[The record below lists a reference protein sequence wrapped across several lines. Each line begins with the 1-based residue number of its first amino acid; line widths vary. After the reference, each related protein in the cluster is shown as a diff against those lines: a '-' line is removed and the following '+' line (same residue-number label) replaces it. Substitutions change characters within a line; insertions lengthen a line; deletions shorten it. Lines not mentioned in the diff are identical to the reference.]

1 MPRALWPRLRRKL
14 LVLAG
19 FLLVPPLLLVLSALL
34 LRLVPRTPI
43 AASYSSSTAVYDR
56 EHRLLRL
63 TLSDDDKYR
72 LWTPL
77 PGIAQNL
84 VAAMLLHEDRHFYR
98 HFAVNPLALLR
109 AIYVTYVSRER
120 RVGGSTIPMQLARLH
135 YRIKS
140 RSLRGKASQVLHAI
154 YLELRY
160 PKAELLEA
168 YLNLVPFGQNI
179 EGVAAASQIY
189 FGKPIGKLGLP
200 EALTLAVIPQSPLR
214 RGALVRGVE
223 SEAMADSPALASQ
236 ALLRARGALYEK
248 WLAAHPGEKR
258 DEALMKLPITL
269 RDTHD
274 LPFRAPHFVDTV
286 LTQTRGDV
294 APSSPRSSRA
304 TTTRAANEVITTLE
318 LPLQQLVEK
327 QVKGYVARNR
337 RIGITNAVAML
348 VDSRDMSVR
357 AAVGSADFFNAA
369 IEGQVNGFTARRSP
383 GSTLKPFIYALG
395 IDQGAIHPL
404 TMLKDAQLAFGA
416 YSPENFDGR
425 FAGPLS
431 AKEALVRSRNV
442 PALTVAA
449 KLTNPSFYAFLKSA
463 GVSRLKSE
471 EHYGLSLV
479 LGGGEVTM
487 EELAALYAML
497 ANRGVLR
504 PLRFR
509 AGDPTTSGVR
519 LLSEESSFMTT
530 EMLKDNPRPG
540 DAESN
545 SLRFTIEPY
554 RAAWKTGTSYGFRD
568 AWTAGTIGP
577 YVLVVW
583 IGNFS
588 GEGNPAFVGVG
599 AAAPLFFAIGDALF
613 ARLRD
618 LSEPPRPLPSNVA
631 RVPVCAVSGQIPSK
645 FCPQK
650 KNTWFIPGR
659 SPIEVCQIHRP
670 VLIDELTGKQ
680 ICSASA
686 TGKNGQARGRMEVYE
701 FWPSDLLRLFQ
712 QAGLPRRTPPP
723 AVGPGCDLTAQS
735 SQGQPPTITS
745 PLRGVVYTLTE
756 GSGRQDNDG
765 DRRDSIALSAIT
777 DADASEVFWFVGGA
791 LVGRSKTGQPYL
803 WKLPLTPGKYVIR
816 AVDDHGRS
824 DTRELQVARSH

>member
-1 MPRALWPRLRRKL
+1 MLRAAWPRLRRW
-14 LVLAG
+14 
-19 FLLVPPLLLVLSALL
+19 FLLAAVFFLAPPLLLALSGLVLRLLPRKPLSA
-34 LRLVPRTPI
+34 
-43 AASYSSSTAVYDR
+43 AYSSSTAVYDR
-56 EHRLLRL
+56 DHRLLRL
-63 TLSDDDKYR
+63 TLSEDDKYR

-77 PGIAQNL
+77 PGISQNL

-98 HFAVNPLALLR
+98 HFAVNPLAFLR

-135 YRIKS
+135 YHIKS

-160 PKAELLEA
+160 PKADLLEA

-189 FGKPIGKLGLP
+189 FGKPCSKLGLP

-214 RGALVRGVE
+214 RGALVRGTDADAV
-223 SEAMADSPALASQ
+223 ADSPALANQ
-236 ALLRARGALYEK
+236 ALLRARGGLYEK
-248 WLAAHPGEKR
+248 WLAAHPSERR

-274 LPFRAPHFVDTV
+274 LPFRAPHLVDA
-286 LTQTRGDV
+286 LLAQARGDAGSIV
-294 APSSPRSSRA
+294 AGRRA
-304 TTTRAANEVITTLE
+304 NASGRNELVTTLD
-318 LPLQQLVEK
+318 LPLQALVEK
-327 QVKGYVARNR
+327 QIKGYVARNR

-369 IEGQVNGFTARRSP
+369 IEGQVNGFAARRSP

-425 FAGPLS
+425 FAGPVS

-497 ANRGVLR
+497 TNRGVLR

-509 AGDPTTSGVR
+509 QSDPMGSGVR
-519 LLSEESSFMTT
+519 LLSEESSFMTI

-540 DAESN
+540 DAETN

-568 AWTAGTIGP
+568 AWTAGTLGP

-583 IGNFS
+583 IGNFNS
-588 GEGNPAFVGVG
+588 EGNPAFVGVS

-618 LSEPPRPLPSNVA
+618 LSEPPRPLPANIA

-680 ICSASA
+680 MCSGS
-686 TGKNGQARGRMEVYE
+686 TGKAGRGRVEVYE

-723 AVGPGCDLTAQS
+723 AIGPGCDLTAQS
-735 SQGQPPTITS
+735 SQGQPPNITS
-745 PLRGVVYTLTE
+745 PLRGVVYTLTD
-756 GSGRQDNDG
+756 GSGKVDNDG

-777 DADASEVFWFVGGA
+777 DADAGEVFWFVGGS
-791 LVGRSKTGQPYL
+791 LIGRSKTGQPYL
-803 WKLPLTPGKYVIR
+803 WKLPTSPGKYIIR

-824 DTRELQVARSH
+824 DTRELQVARSR

>member
-1 MPRALWPRLRRKL
+1 MQSALWRTKRRKL
-14 LVLAG
+14 LLLAIC
-19 FLLVPPLLLVLSALL
+19 LLALPLLLSLSALI
-34 LRLVPRTPI
+34 LRLVPRAPLSAT
-43 AASYSSSTAVYDR
+43 YSSSIAVRDR

-77 PGIAQNL
+77 AKISPNL
-84 VAAMLLHEDRHFYR
+84 VDAMLLHEDRHFYR

-109 AIYVTYVSRER
+109 AVYVTYVARER

-140 RSLRGKASQVLHAI
+140 RSLRGKLSQVLHAI

-160 PKAELLEA
+160 PKHEVLEA

-179 EGVAAASQIY
+179 EGVAAASQVY
-189 FGKPIGKLGLP
+189 FGKSVASLQLS

-214 RGALVRGVE
+214 RGSVVRDADV
-223 SEAMADSPALASQ
+223 SEQPVNTTGTQ
-236 ALLRARGALYEK
+236 ALLRARAALYEK
-248 WLAAHPGEKR
+248 WLAAHPHEKR
-258 DEALMKLPITL
+258 EDALMKLPISL
-269 RDTHD
+269 RDTHE
-274 LPFRAPHFVDTV
+274 LPFRAPHFVESV
-286 LTQTRGDV
+286 LAQ
-294 APSSPRSSRA
+294 ARSEGA
-304 TTTRAANEVITTLE
+304 GQAIRAAVSRTAPDHNDQITTLD
-318 LPLQQLVEK
+318 LSLQQLVEK
-327 QVKGYVARNR
+327 QIKGYVARNR
-337 RIGITNAVAML
+337 RIGITNAVAL
-348 VDSRDMSVR
+348 LLDTRDVSVR
-357 AAVGSADFFNAA
+357 AAVGSANFFDTT
-369 IEGQVNGFTARRSP
+369 IEGQVSGLGARRSP

-404 TMLKDAQLAFGA
+404 SMLKDAQLAFGA

-463 GVSRLKSE
+463 GISRLKSE

-487 EELAALYAML
+487 EELGMLYAML
-497 ANRGVLR
+497 ANRGILR
-504 PLRFR
+504 PLRTR
-509 AGDPTTSGVR
+509 KSDVSPTGVR
-519 LLSEESSFMTT
+519 LLSDESSFMTV

-540 DAESN
+540 DAETH

-568 AWTAGTIGP
+568 AWTAGIIGP
-577 YVLVVW
+577 YVLIVW
-583 IGNFS
+583 IGNFN
-588 GEGNPAFVGVG
+588 GEGNPAFVGVS
-599 AAAPLFFAIGDALF
+599 AAAPLFFAISDALY

-618 LSEPPRPLPSNVA
+618 LSEPARPLPSNVA
-631 RVPVCAVSGQIPSK
+631 RVPVCAVSGQMPSK
-645 FCPQK
+645 FCRHT

-659 SPIEVCQIHRP
+659 SPIDVCQIHRP

-680 ICSASA
+680 ICRGDAG
-686 TGKNGQARGRMEVYE
+686 TGKRRGRLEVYE

-723 AVGPGCDLTAQS
+723 AEGPGCDLTTQAH
-735 SQGQPPTITS
+735 QGQPPNITS
-745 PLRGVVYTLTE
+745 PLRGVVYTLTD
-756 GSGRQDNDG
+756 GSGLRDNDG
-765 DRRDSIALSAIT
+765 DRRDSIGLTAIT
-777 DADASEVFWFVGGA
+777 DADASEVFWFVGGT
-791 LVGRSKTGQPYL
+791 LVGRSKTGQPFL
-803 WKLPLTPGKYVIR
+803 WKLPTSPGKYILR

-824 DTRELQVARSH
+824 DTRELTVARAH

>member
-1 MPRALWPRLRRKL
+1 MFPARWRNALRKL
-14 LVLAG
+14 LLLAALLLGPPLALALLAG
-19 FLLVPPLLLVLSALL
+19 I
-34 LRLVPRTPI
+34 LRLVPRTPL
-43 AASYSSSTAVYDR
+43 AASYSSSIAVRDR

-77 PGIAQNL
+77 ASTSPNL

-109 AIYVTYVSRER
+109 AVYVTYVARER

-140 RSLRGKASQVLHAI
+140 RSLRGKLSQVLHAI

-160 PKAELLEA
+160 PKQELLEA

-189 FGKPIGKLGLP
+189 FGKSVAKLQLP

-214 RGALVRGVE
+214 RGSVVREGDPSQAVN
-223 SEAMADSPALASQ
+223 STGTQ
-236 ALLRARGALYEK
+236 ALLRARAALYEK
-248 WLAAHPGEKR
+248 WLTAHPSEKR
-258 DEALMKLPITL
+258 DDALVKLPISL
-269 RDTHD
+269 RDTRE
-274 LPFRAPHFVDTV
+274 LPFRAPHFVESV
-286 LTQTRGDV
+286 LAQARSDG
-294 APSSPRSSRA
+294 AGQAQPPPRASPGH
-304 TTTRAANEVITTLE
+304 AAADRNDAITTLD
-318 LPLQQLVEK
+318 LSLQQLVEK
-327 QVKGYVARNR
+327 QIKGYVARNR
-337 RIGITNAVAML
+337 RIGITNAVALL
-348 VDSRDMSVR
+348 VDSRDVSVR
-357 AAVGSADFFNAA
+357 AAVGSADFFDTA
-369 IEGQVNGFTARRSP
+369 IEGQVSGLSARRSP
-383 GSTLKPFIYALG
+383 GSTLKPFIFALG

-431 AKEALVRSRNV
+431 AKDALVRSRNV

-449 KLTNPSFYAFLKSA
+449 KLTNPSFYAFLRSA
-463 GVSRLKSE
+463 GIARMKSE

-487 EELAALYAML
+487 EELATLYAML
-497 ANRGVLR
+497 ANRGLLR
-504 PLRFR
+504 PLRTR
-509 AGDPTTSGVR
+509 KSDPIAPGLR
-519 LLSEESSFMTT
+519 LLSDESSFMTV

-540 DAESN
+540 EAETH
-545 SLRFTIEPY
+545 SLRFTVEPY

-568 AWTAGTIGP
+568 AWTAGIIGP

-588 GEGNPAFVGVG
+588 GEGNPAFVGVS
-599 AAAPLFFAIGDALF
+599 AAAPLFFAIGDALY

-618 LSEPPRPLPSNVA
+618 LSEPPRPLPSNLA

-645 FCPQK
+645 FCPHK

-659 SPIEVCQIHRP
+659 SPIDVCQIHRP

-680 ICSASA
+680 ICGGAGA
-686 TGKNGQARGRMEVYE
+686 AGKRRGRLEVYE

-723 AVGPGCDLTAQS
+723 AEGPGCDLTTQS
-735 SQGQPPTITS
+735 SLGQAPNITS

-756 GSGRQDNDG
+756 GSGLRDNDG
-765 DRRDSIALSAIT
+765 DKRDSIALTAIT
-777 DADASEVFWFVGGA
+777 DADASEVFWFVGGTLA
-791 LVGRSKTGQPYL
+791 GRSKTGQPFL
-803 WKLPLTPGKYVIR
+803 WKLPTTPGKYVIR

-824 DTRELQVARSH
+824 DTRELTVARSH

>member
-1 MPRALWPRLRRKL
+1 MPFHAVWRKARRKL
-14 LVLAG
+14 FLIAILLVSPVLA
-19 FLLVPPLLLVLSALL
+19 LLFTAAI
-34 LRLVPRTPI
+34 LRLVPRAPL
-43 AASYSSSTAVYDR
+43 AASYSSSIAVRDR

-77 PGIAQNL
+77 SGISPNL
-84 VAAMLLHEDRHFYR
+84 VAAILLHEDRHFYR
-98 HFAVNPLALLR
+98 HFAINPMALLR
-109 AIYVTYVSRER
+109 DVYVTYVARER

-140 RSLRGKASQVLHAI
+140 RSLRGKLSQVAHAI

-160 PKAELLEA
+160 PKDELLEA

-189 FGKPIGKLGLP
+189 FGKSVTKLQLP

-214 RGALVRGVE
+214 RGSVVR
-223 SEAMADSPALASQ
+223 EADPSPVTDAGSTGTQ
-236 ALLRARGALYEK
+236 ALLRARAVLYEK
-248 WLAAHPGEKR
+248 WIAAHPAERR
-258 DEALMKLPITL
+258 DEGLIKLPFAL

-274 LPFRAPHFVDTV
+274 LPFRAPHFVEAV
-286 LTQTRGDV
+286 LAQARIDG
-294 APSSPRSSRA
+294 AGAAKRA
-304 TTTRAANEVITTLE
+304 TQDKPGRDRNNQITTLD
-318 LPLQQLVEK
+318 LPIQQLIEK
-327 QVKGYVARNR
+327 QIKGYVARNR
-337 RIGITNAVAML
+337 RIGIENAVAML
-348 VDSRDMSVR
+348 IDSRDMSVR
-357 AAVGSADFFNAA
+357 AAVGSADFFDAK
-369 IEGQVNGFTARRSP
+369 IEGQVSGFLARRSP

-425 FAGPLS
+425 FAGPVS

-463 GVSRLKSE
+463 GVARLKSE

-479 LGGGEVTM
+479 LGGGEVSM

-504 PLRFR
+504 PLRYR
-509 AGDPTTSGVR
+509 QGDAAVSGVR
-519 LLSEESSFMTT
+519 LLSEESSFMTV

-540 DAESN
+540 DAETN
-545 SLRFTIEPY
+545 SLRFTVEPY

-568 AWTAGTIGP
+568 AWTAGTLGP

-583 IGNFS
+583 IGNFN
-588 GEGNPAFVGVG
+588 GEGNPAFVGVS

-613 ARLRD
+613 ARLHD
-618 LSEPPRPLPSNVA
+618 LSEPPRPLPNNLT
-631 RVPVCAVSGQIPSK
+631 RVPVCAVSGQLPSK

-659 SPIEVCQIHRP
+659 SPIDTCQIHRP

-680 ICSASA
+680 ICRSDPS
-686 TGKNGQARGRMEVYE
+686 GKRRGRLEVYE

-723 AVGPGCDLTAQS
+723 AEGPGCDLTAQA

-745 PLRGVVYTLTE
+745 PLRGVVYTLTA
-756 GSGRQDNDG
+756 GSGLRDNDG
-765 DRRDSIALSAIT
+765 DRRDSIGLSAIT
-777 DADASEVFWFVGGA
+777 DADASEVFWFVGGS
-791 LVGRSKTGQPYL
+791 LIGRSKTGQSFL
-803 WKLPLTPGKYVIR
+803 WKLPTSPGKYILR

-824 DTRELQVARSH
+824 DTRELTVARSN

>member
-1 MPRALWPRLRRKL
+1 MLRAAWPRLRRRL
-14 LVLAG
+14 LLAAA
-19 FLLVPPLLLVLSALL
+19 LVLVPPLLLALSALI
-34 LRLVPRTPI
+34 LRLLPRTSLS
-43 AASYSSSTAVYDR
+43 ARYSSSIAVYDR

-77 PGIAQNL
+77 ARISPNL

-109 AIYVTYVSRER
+109 AVYVTYVARER

-214 RGALVRGVE
+214 RGAVVREAE
-223 SEAMADSPALASQ
+223 SETAAETPALASV

-258 DEALMKLPITL
+258 DEALMRLPITL

-286 LTQTRGDV
+286 LAQARTESTAAATRRPV
-294 APSSPRSSRA
+294 TARA
-304 TTTRAANEVITTLE
+304 QGELMTTLD
-318 LPLQQLVEK
+318 LPLQQLLEK
-327 QVKGYVARNR
+327 QLKGYVARQR

-357 AAVGSADFFNAA
+357 AAVGSADFFNPT
-369 IEGQVNGFTARRSP
+369 IEGQVNGFAARRSP

-395 IDQGAIHPL
+395 MDQGAIHPL
-404 TMLKDAQLAFGA
+404 TMLKDAQLSFGA

-425 FAGPLS
+425 FAGPVS

-497 ANRGVLR
+497 VNRGLLR
-504 PLRFR
+504 PLRYR
-509 AGDPTTSGVR
+509 QSEPVSPGVR

-540 DAESN
+540 DAETN
-545 SLRFTIEPY
+545 SLRFTVEPY

-568 AWTAGTIGP
+568 AWTAGTLGP

-588 GEGNPAFVGVG
+588 GEGNPAFVGVT

-659 SPIEVCQIHRP
+659 SPIDVCQIHRP

-680 ICSASA
+680 ICSPA
-686 TGKNGQARGRMEVYE
+686 TGRASRGRLEVYE

-723 AVGPGCDLTAQS
+723 ASGPGCDLTAQS
-735 SQGQPPTITS
+735 TQGQPPNITS

-756 GSGRQDNDG
+756 GSGKQDIDG

-777 DADASEVFWFVGGA
+777 DADAHEVFWFVGGA
-791 LVGRSKTGQPYL
+791 LVGRSQTGQPYL
-803 WKLPLTPGKYVIR
+803 WKLPQTPGKYIIR

-824 DTRELQVARSH
+824 DTRELQVARSR

>member
-1 MPRALWPRLRRKL
+1 MTAM
-14 LVLAG
+14 V
-19 FLLVPPLLLVLSALL
+19 
-34 LRLVPRTPI
+34 LRLVPRTPL
-43 AASYSSSTAVYDR
+43 AATYSSSIAVRDR
-56 EHRLLRL
+56 DHRLLRL

-77 PGIAQNL
+77 SDISPNL

-98 HFAVNPLALLR
+98 HFAVNPLSLLR
-109 AIYVTYVSRER
+109 AVYVTYIARER

-140 RSLRGKASQVLHAI
+140 RSLRGKLSQVLHAV

-160 PKAELLEA
+160 PKEELLEA

-189 FGKPIGKLGLP
+189 FGKSVAKLQLA

-214 RGALVRGVE
+214 RGSVVR
-223 SEAMADSPALASQ
+223 EAEGSAEIEPNSTGTQ
-236 ALLRARGALYEK
+236 ALMRARAALYEK
-248 WLAAHPGEKR
+248 WLTAHRSEKR
-258 DEALMKLPITL
+258 DEALMKLPISL
-269 RDTHD
+269 RDTRD
-274 LPFRAPHFVDTV
+274 LPFRAPHFVESV
-286 LTQTRGDV
+286 LAQARSDGAGQAIGSRRSKA
-294 APSSPRSSRA
+294 APHR
-304 TTTRAANEVITTLE
+304 NEQITTLD
-318 LPLQQLVEK
+318 LSLQQLVEK
-327 QVKGYVARNR
+327 QIKGYVARNR
-337 RIGITNAVAML
+337 RIGITNAVALL
-348 VDSRDMSVR
+348 VDSRDLSVR
-357 AAVGSADFFNAA
+357 AAVGSADFFDAA
-369 IEGQVNGFTARRSP
+369 IEGQVSGLTARRSP

-425 FAGPLS
+425 FAGPVS

-463 GVSRLKSE
+463 GISRMKSE

-487 EELAALYAML
+487 EELATLYAML

-504 PLRFR
+504 PLRWR
-509 AGDPTTSGVR
+509 KSDPESSGIR
-519 LLSEESSFMTT
+519 LLSDESSFMTV

-540 DAESN
+540 DAETH

-568 AWTAGTIGP
+568 AWTAGIIGP
-577 YVLVVW
+577 YVLAVW
-583 IGNFS
+583 IGHFN
-588 GEGNPAFVGVG
+588 GEGNPAFVGVS
-599 AAAPLFFAIGDALF
+599 AAAPLFFAIGDALY

-618 LSEPPRPLPSNVA
+618 LSEPPRPLPSNVS

-645 FCPQK
+645 FCPHK

-680 ICSASA
+680 ICRSDGTS
-686 TGKNGQARGRMEVYE
+686 GKRRGRLEVYE

-723 AVGPGCDLTAQS
+723 AEGPGCDLTAQS

-745 PLRGVVYTLTE
+745 PLRGVVYTLTD
-756 GSGRQDNDG
+756 GSSLRDNDG
-765 DRRDSIALSAIT
+765 DRRDSIGLSAIT
-777 DADASEVFWFVGGA
+777 DADASEVFWFVGGTLA
-791 LVGRSKTGQPYL
+791 GRSKTGQSFL
-803 WKLPLTPGKYVIR
+803 WKLPTTPGKYVIR

-824 DTRELQVARSH
+824 DTRELTVARSR

>member
-1 MPRALWPRLRRKL
+1 MI
-14 LVLAG
+14 
-19 FLLVPPLLLVLSALL
+19 
-34 LRLVPRTPI
+34 LRLVPRAPL
-43 AASYSSSTAVYDR
+43 AATYSSSIAVRDR
-56 EHRLLRL
+56 DHRLLRL

-77 PGIAQNL
+77 SDIAPNL

-109 AIYVTYVSRER
+109 AVYVTYIARER

-140 RSLRGKASQVLHAI
+140 RSLRGKLSQVLHAV

-160 PKAELLEA
+160 PKEELLEA

-189 FGKPIGKLGLP
+189 FGKSVAKLQLA

-214 RGALVRGVE
+214 RGSVVR
-223 SEAMADSPALASQ
+223 EAEGSAEIEPNSTGTQ
-236 ALLRARGALYEK
+236 ALMRARAALYEK
-248 WLAAHPGEKR
+248 WLAAHQSEKR
-258 DEALMKLPITL
+258 DEALMKLPISL
-269 RDTHD
+269 RDTRD
-274 LPFRAPHFVDTV
+274 LPFRAPHFVESV
-286 LTQTRGDV
+286 LAQ
-294 APSSPRSSRA
+294 ARSDGAGQAVGSRKSKA
-304 TTTRAANEVITTLE
+304 VPHRNEQITTLD
-318 LPLQQLVEK
+318 LSLQQLVEK
-327 QVKGYVARNR
+327 QIKGYVARNR
-337 RIGITNAVAML
+337 RIGITNAVALL
-348 VDSRDMSVR
+348 VDSRDLSVR
-357 AAVGSADFFNAA
+357 AAVGSADFFDAT
-369 IEGQVNGFTARRSP
+369 IEGQVSGLTARRSP

-425 FAGPLS
+425 FAGPVS

-463 GVSRLKSE
+463 GISRMKSE

-487 EELAALYAML
+487 EELATLYAML

-504 PLRFR
+504 PLRSR
-509 AGDPTTSGVR
+509 KSDPEPSGIR
-519 LLSEESSFMTT
+519 LLSDESSFMTV

-540 DAESN
+540 DAETH

-568 AWTAGTIGP
+568 AWTAGIIGP
-577 YVLVVW
+577 YALVVW
-583 IGNFS
+583 IGHFN
-588 GEGNPAFVGVG
+588 GEGNPAFVGVS
-599 AAAPLFFAIGDALF
+599 AAAPLFFAIGDALY

-618 LSEPPRPLPSNVA
+618 LSEPPRPLPSNVS

-645 FCPQK
+645 FCPHK

-670 VLIDELTGKQ
+670 ILVDELTGKQ
-680 ICSASA
+680 ICRSDGTSS
-686 TGKNGQARGRMEVYE
+686 KRRGRLEVYE

-723 AVGPGCDLTAQS
+723 AEGPGCDLTAQS

-756 GSGRQDNDG
+756 GSGLRDNDG
-765 DRRDSIALSAIT
+765 DRRDSIGLSAIT
-777 DADASEVFWFVGGA
+777 DADASEVFWFVGGTLA
-791 LVGRSKTGQPYL
+791 GRSKTGQSFL
-803 WKLPLTPGKYVIR
+803 WKLPTTPGKYVIR

-824 DTRELQVARSH
+824 DTRELTVARSR

>member
-1 MPRALWPRLRRKL
+1 M
-14 LVLAG
+14 V
-19 FLLVPPLLLVLSALL
+19 
-34 LRLVPRTPI
+34 LRLVPRTPL
-43 AASYSSSTAVYDR
+43 AATYSSSIAVRDR
-56 EHRLLRL
+56 DHRLLRL

-77 PGIAQNL
+77 SDISPNL

-98 HFAVNPLALLR
+98 HFAVNPLSLLR
-109 AIYVTYVSRER
+109 AVYVTYIARER

-140 RSLRGKASQVLHAI
+140 RSLRGKLSQVLHAV

-160 PKAELLEA
+160 PKEELLEA

-189 FGKPIGKLGLP
+189 FGKSVAKLQLA

-214 RGALVRGVE
+214 RGSVVR
-223 SEAMADSPALASQ
+223 EAEGSAEIEPNSTGTQ
-236 ALLRARGALYEK
+236 ALMRARAALYEK
-248 WLAAHPGEKR
+248 WLTAHRSEKR
-258 DEALMKLPITL
+258 DEALMKLPISL
-269 RDTHD
+269 RDTRD
-274 LPFRAPHFVDTV
+274 LPFRAPHFVESV
-286 LTQTRGDV
+286 LAQARSDGAGQAIGSRRSKA
-294 APSSPRSSRA
+294 APHR
-304 TTTRAANEVITTLE
+304 NEQITTLD
-318 LPLQQLVEK
+318 LSLQQLVEK
-327 QVKGYVARNR
+327 QIKGYVARNR
-337 RIGITNAVAML
+337 RIGITNAVALL
-348 VDSRDMSVR
+348 VDSRDLSVR
-357 AAVGSADFFNAA
+357 AAVGSADFFDAA
-369 IEGQVNGFTARRSP
+369 IEGQVSGLTARRSP

-425 FAGPLS
+425 FAGPVS

-463 GVSRLKSE
+463 GISRMKSE

-487 EELAALYAML
+487 EELATLYAML

-504 PLRFR
+504 PLRWR
-509 AGDPTTSGVR
+509 KSDPESSGIR
-519 LLSEESSFMTT
+519 LLSDESSFMTV

-540 DAESN
+540 DAETH

-568 AWTAGTIGP
+568 AWTAGIIGP
-577 YVLVVW
+577 YVLAVW
-583 IGNFS
+583 IGHFN
-588 GEGNPAFVGVG
+588 GEGNPAFVGVS
-599 AAAPLFFAIGDALF
+599 AAAPLFFAIGDALY

-618 LSEPPRPLPSNVA
+618 LSEPPRPLPSNVS

-645 FCPQK
+645 FCPHK

-680 ICSASA
+680 ICRSDGTS
-686 TGKNGQARGRMEVYE
+686 GKRRGRLEVYE

-723 AVGPGCDLTAQS
+723 AEGPGCDLTAQS

-745 PLRGVVYTLTE
+745 PLRGVVYTLTD
-756 GSGRQDNDG
+756 GSSLRDNDG
-765 DRRDSIALSAIT
+765 DRRDSIGLSAIT
-777 DADASEVFWFVGGA
+777 DADASEVFWFVGGTLA
-791 LVGRSKTGQPYL
+791 GRSKTGQSFL
-803 WKLPLTPGKYVIR
+803 WKLPTTPGKYVIR

-824 DTRELQVARSH
+824 DTRELTVARSR

>member
-1 MPRALWPRLRRKL
+1 MLRAAWPRLRRW
-14 LVLAG
+14 
-19 FLLVPPLLLVLSALL
+19 FLLAAAFFLLPPLLLALSGLVLRLLPRKPLSA
-34 LRLVPRTPI
+34 
-43 AASYSSSTAVYDR
+43 AYSSSTAVYDR
-56 EHRLLRL
+56 DHRLLRL
-63 TLSDDDKYR
+63 TLSEDDKYR

-77 PGIAQNL
+77 RGISPNL

-109 AIYVTYVSRER
+109 AIYVTYVARER

-189 FGKPIGKLGLP
+189 FGKPCTGLGLP
-200 EALTLAVIPQSPLR
+200 EALTLAVIPQSPAR
-214 RGALVRGVE
+214 RGALVRGTDADAV
-223 SEAMADSPALASQ
+223 ADSPALANQ
-236 ALLRARGALYEK
+236 ALLRARSGLYEK
-248 WLAAHPGEKR
+248 WLAAHPGERR

-274 LPFRAPHFVDTV
+274 LPFRAPHLVDA
-286 LTQTRGDV
+286 LLAQARGD
-294 APSSPRSSRA
+294 AGSIGAGRKANPSGR
-304 TTTRAANEVITTLE
+304 NELVTTLD
-318 LPLQQLVEK
+318 LPLQTLVEK
-327 QVKGYVARNR
+327 QIKGYVARNR

-357 AAVGSADFFNAA
+357 AAVGSADFFNAP
-369 IEGQVNGFTARRSP
+369 IEGQVNGFAARRSP

-425 FAGPLS
+425 FAGPVS

-497 ANRGVLR
+497 ANRGMLR

-509 AGDPTTSGVR
+509 QSDPTGGGLR
-519 LLSEESSFMTT
+519 LLSEESSFMTI

-540 DAESN
+540 DAETN

-568 AWTAGTIGP
+568 AWTAGTLGP
-577 YVLVVW
+577 YVLIVW
-583 IGNFS
+583 IGNFN
-588 GEGNPAFVGVG
+588 GEGNPAFVGVT

-680 ICSASA
+680 MCSGS
-686 TGKNGQARGRMEVYE
+686 TGKSGRGRVEVYE

-723 AVGPGCDLTAQS
+723 AIGPGCDLTAQS
-735 SQGQPPTITS
+735 SQGQPPSITS
-745 PLRGVVYTLTE
+745 PLRGVVYTLTN
-756 GSGRQDNDG
+756 GSGKVDNDG

-777 DADASEVFWFVGGA
+777 DADASEVFWFVGGS
-791 LVGRSKTGQPYL
+791 LIGRSKTGQPYL
-803 WKLPLTPGKYVIR
+803 WKLPTSPGKYIIR

-824 DTRELQVARSH
+824 DTRELQVARSR